1 MEIDN
6 VKLWFARDQ
15 NNEIITISDINEN
28 NKHNKYICPM
38 CSSNLIPKAIKS
50 KQITSHFVH
59 IDASKC
65 NSETMIHFWF
75 KNKFL
80 QCGDKFSIV
89 SDKERQYICKE
100 VLVEQSYIINGKTYK
115 PDITVIT
122 ECNKTIYFEMKYSNK
137 KQAKDYI
144 DIWLELK
151 NIVIEIDIK
160 KLINRDKI
168 PTFTALFYNGKCFN
182 IKKNDLYYNIIGRY
196 KEEKCQEKLMKY

>member
-50 KQITSHFVH
+50 KQITSHFAH

-80 QCGDKFSIV
+80 QWEISL
-89 SDKERQYICKE
+89 
-100 VLVEQSYIINGKTYK
+100 VLFQ
-115 PDITVIT
+115 
-122 ECNKTIYFEMKYSNK
+122 
-137 KQAKDYI
+137 
-144 DIWLELK
+144 
-151 NIVIEIDIK
+151 IK
-160 KLINRDKI
+160 KGSIYVKKFWLNNLI
-168 PTFTALFYNGKCFN
+168 
-182 IKKNDLYYNIIGRY
+182 
-196 KEEKCQEKLMKY
+196 